1 LGKLILNPVCDPS
14 WVWDSLLNQILEY
27 EMSLYAVMEPIVEYG
42 TCHWVR
48 RGAPTQNLFTADKVA
63 RRRQGRVID
72 LNNFEVVADFW
83 VEPEPEVKLPSR
95 EYRQARAMACLFD

>member
-1 LGKLILNPVCDPS
+1 
-14 WVWDSLLNQILEY
+14 
-27 EMSLYAVMEPIVEYG
+27 MEPIVEYG

-83 VEPEPEVKLPSR
+83 VEPEPEVKLSTK